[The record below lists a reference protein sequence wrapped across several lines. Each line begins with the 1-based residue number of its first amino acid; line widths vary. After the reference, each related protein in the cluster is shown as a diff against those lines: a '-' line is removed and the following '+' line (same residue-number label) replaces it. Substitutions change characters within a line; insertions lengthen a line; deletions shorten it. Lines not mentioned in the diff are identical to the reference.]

1 MITEMESDNDNWR
14 VDDLAISM
22 NDYLKLSIDRL
33 GIILRDLREDPNRTP
48 SDRSNLLD
56 VNSLCFEFACK
67 VSELF
72 EKKFPT
78 MVPWLPEDKS
88 QLKRMTL
95 FSSKSPWSVV
105 LTYPLPDVDLLKN
118 YTEESLTKFIET
130 PQIGCFVCVSY
141 RRKLFRGQLL
151 GMLSYNRLKVLNIDT
166 NEIFIIPT
174 SSIFHMPPDVCSMH
188 ALALNCSMMEED
200 EVVEKLW
207 SEDLQAIF
215 TRALEEC
222 TFEVGVGNAICDSP
236 PKYLVDVVGT
246 NSEGLTISLTDW
258 LHNTLIPDMKQSFH
272 LLTAKEELLYFLK
285 DESIDPFCV
294 SQVSSSNNN
303 TSLSIGLYKEQL
315 LSSLCSI
322 PPPSTGPSLTNEEDS
337 KERLLSSL
345 LSLKKGVNKMFCDE
359 ACATN
364 HELSEKE
371 FKNEASYIDGDQRP
385 FSQVKNRIT
394 LPGIGERANVVITHV
409 LSSLSFYVV
418 LEEKYSDFVDQ
429 RGTESYTTL
438 IKRMNHPLNFMK
450 YTPLP
455 VPPSLGQLVAFRS
468 QLSSPWFRGKLSR
481 TWLRGVV
488 THISKDS
495 VTVLNPDLG
504 QSEIVR
510 FKDLRSIT
518 EENTILPFQA
528 ILTSLH
534 NIRFADHINDQA
546 RDYFMQLTA
555 SKKLQ
560 VLVQSVNS
568 NKSAIEVELFTSDG
582 ANINNALV
590 ASGLCVQ
597 VCPARDTF

>member
-1 MITEMESDNDNWR
+1 MESDNDAWA
-14 VDDLAISM
+14 DKLAISM
-22 NDYLKLSIDRL
+22 NDYLESSIQKLSV
-33 GIILRDLREDPNRTP
+33 ILKDLFEDPNKTA
-48 SDRSNLLD
+48 SDQSDLLD
-56 VNSLCFEFACK
+56 VHSFCYDMACK
-67 VSELF
+67 VSGWY

-78 MVPWLPEDKS
+78 VVPWLPEDKS

-95 FSSKSPWSVV
+95 LSSKSPWSMV

-418 LEEKYSDFVDQ
+418 LEEKYSDFVGQ
-429 RGTESYTTL
+429 RGTESYETL
-438 IKRMNHPLNFMK
+438 LNRMNHPLNFVK
-450 YTPLP
+450 CAPLP
-455 VPPSLGQLVAFRS
+455 VPPTLGQLVAFRS